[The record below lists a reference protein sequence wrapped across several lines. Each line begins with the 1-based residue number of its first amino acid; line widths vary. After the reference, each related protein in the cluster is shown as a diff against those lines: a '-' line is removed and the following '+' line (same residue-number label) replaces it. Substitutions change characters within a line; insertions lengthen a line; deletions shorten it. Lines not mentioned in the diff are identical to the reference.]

1 MRGAVGMDFLLAWA
15 FGLGLGVGAND
26 GEDFVG
32 GKGGG
37 LEEVEE
43 GAAEVAGGTGEE
55 DVTGHGG
62 LV

>member
-1 MRGAVGMDFLLAWA
+1 MLH
-15 FGLGLGVGAND
+15 GLGLGVGADD

-32 GKGGG
+32 WEIGV

>member
-1 MRGAVGMDFLLAWA
+1 MLHGF
-15 FGLGLGVGAND
+15 GLGVGTDD

-32 GKGGG
+32 WEVGG

-43 GAAEVAGGTGEE
+43 GAAEVAGSTGEE
-55 DVTGHGG
+55 DVTGHDG